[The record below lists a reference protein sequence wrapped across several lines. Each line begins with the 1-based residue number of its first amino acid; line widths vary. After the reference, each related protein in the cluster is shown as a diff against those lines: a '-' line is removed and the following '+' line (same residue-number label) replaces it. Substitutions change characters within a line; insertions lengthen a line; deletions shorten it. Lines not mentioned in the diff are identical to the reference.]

1 MPTYEYNCKFCGE
14 ELEEFQTIVA
24 KPLVKCPACNRRGLV
39 RQIGSGAG
47 IIFKGSGFYQTDYKN
62 NEGSNRESE
71 SDSKSDKKAD
81 KSKDSKDS
89 KESKES
95 KEKVATPPAK
105 SEKQSK
111 E

>member
-1 MPTYEYNCKFCGE
+1 MPTYEYNCKFCGKE
-14 ELEEFQTIVA
+14 VEVFQSIVA

-62 NEGSNRESE
+62 NGDSNRESE
-71 SDSKSDKKAD
+71 SDTKSDKKAD
-81 KSKDSKDS
+81 KSKDSK
-89 KESKES
+89 ES
-95 KEKVATPPAK
+95 KEKVAIPPAK

>member
-1 MPTYEYNCKFCGE
+1 MPTYEYNCKFCGKE
-14 ELEEFQTIVA
+14 IEVFQTVVA

-62 NEGSNRESE
+62 NGDSNRESE
-71 SDSKSDKKAD
+71 SASKSDK
-81 KSKDSKDS
+81 
-89 KESKES
+89 
-95 KEKVATPPAK
+95 VTTPPAK
-105 SEKQSK
+105 SKNQSK

>member
-81 KSKDSKDS
+81 KSKDSK
-89 KESKES
+89 
-95 KEKVATPPAK
+95 EKVATPPAK

>member
-1 MPTYEYNCKFCGE
+1 MPTYEYNCKFCGKE
-14 ELEEFQTIVA
+14 VEVFQSIVA

-62 NEGSNRESE
+62 TGGSNKESD

-81 KSKDSKDS
+81 K
-89 KESKES
+89 SKES

>member
-1 MPTYEYNCKFCGE
+1 MPTYEYNCKFCGKE
-14 ELEEFQTIVA
+14 VEVFQSIVA

-71 SDSKSDKKAD
+71 SDTK
-81 KSKDSKDS
+81 
-89 KESKES
+89 KESKETAET
-95 KEKVATPPAK
+95 KTEKDDKANKKGKIHNPPQYSQNALIC
-105 SEKQSK
+105 S
-111 E
+111 